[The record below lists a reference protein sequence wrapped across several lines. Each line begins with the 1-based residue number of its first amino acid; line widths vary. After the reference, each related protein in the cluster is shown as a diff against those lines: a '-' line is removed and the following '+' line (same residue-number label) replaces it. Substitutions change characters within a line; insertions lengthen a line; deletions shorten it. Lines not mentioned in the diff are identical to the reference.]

1 MQCSKEQKKLKESE
15 SLHLHLADPFIQ
27 SNLQC
32 IQTIHFLPVYE
43 AMIHFN
49 RLKQALTTIPALGRP
64 QALIVQII
72 GQLLFL
78 YKQLDT
84 IVQGMPSC
92 LRALAVAA
100 VIEQMAKNMVLSHTL
115 ILYTS
120 VSKV

>member
-1 MQCSKEQKKLKESE
+1 KLQLLTDHKAPLSIV
-15 SLHLHLADPFIQ
+15 LNWTD
-27 SNLQC
+27 
-32 IQTIHFLPVYE
+32 E

-115 ILYTS
+115 ILT
-120 VSKV
+120 KRLI